1 MNTAEWFPALIAFL
15 AVVLLVGAL
24 ALAWEGIRAY
34 LRQKSAVDA
43 LERVRQQGMFG
54 SQVKQQSESLLREE
68 EPSGAA
74 QVLTRVL
81 NRVPQ
86 RADMQRRLEQ
96 AGMDWS
102 PETFLLISLGCAAAF
117 FVPALILA
125 DPLAAAVLAAV
136 ALFIPWLY
144 VSRKRAKR
152 AAAFE
157 AAFPEALDLLT
168 RALKAGQAFAAGL
181 QVLSEEAEEPVRSEF
196 RQVHEEVRFGFP
208 VNESLEALA
217 DRVDLVDV
225 RLFVTAILIQR
236 ESGGNLAE
244 KLENLSEVIRAR
256 FKFRRQVRVHS
267 AHGRMTG
274 TIIGLLPVV
283 VAVGLYLLNPEYM
296 GPMFTEPLGRWML
309 LGAFVSMMIG
319 FLMIRRITQVQY

>member
-1 MNTAEWFPALIAFL
+1 MTGVDWLPALTAFV
-15 AVVLLVGAL
+15 AVVLLVGAV

-34 LRQKSAVDA
+34 FRQKSAVDA
-43 LERVRQQGMFG
+43 LERVRSRGILDQRGA
-54 SQVKQQSESLLREE
+54 QSDSLLAEE
-68 EPSGAA
+68 EPTGVALI
-74 QVLTRVL
+74 VTRVL
-81 NRVPQ
+81 NRIPQ
-86 RADMQRRLEQ
+86 RADMKRRLEQ
-96 AGMDWS
+96 GGLDWS
-102 PETFLLISLGCAAAF
+102 PETFLLISLGSAAAF
-117 FVPALILA
+117 FVAMLLLA
-125 DPLAAAVLAAV
+125 DGIVAAV
-136 ALFIPWLY
+136 AAALGLFIPWLY

-157 AAFPEALDLLT
+157 AAFPESLDLLT
-168 RALKAGQAFAAGL
+168 RALKAGQAFAAGI
-181 QVLSEEAEEPVRSEF
+181 QVIAEEAEEPVRSEF

-244 KLENLSEVIRAR
+244 KLQNLSEVIRAR

-274 TIIGLLPVV
+274 TIIGFLPVF
-283 VAVGLYLLNPEYM
+283 VALAILVISPDYM
-296 GPMFTEPLGRWML
+296 LPMFTEPLGRWML
-309 LGAFVSMMIG
+309 LGGFISMMMG
-319 FLMIRRITQVQY
+319 FFLIRRITQVQY

>member
-1 MNTAEWFPALIAFL
+1 MSDLNWLPALVAFA
-15 AVVLLVGAL
+15 AVVLIVGAL
-24 ALAWEGIRAY
+24 ALAWEGVRAY
-34 LRQKSAVDA
+34 MRQKSAADA
-43 LERVRQQGMFG
+43 LQRVREQGMMGSPG
-54 SQVKQQSESLLREE
+54 SQGDSLLREE
-68 EPSGAA
+68 EVSGVA
-74 QVLTRVL
+74 QVLSRIL

-86 RADMQRRLEQ
+86 RADMRRRLEQ
-96 AGMDWS
+96 AGVDWS
-102 PETFLLISLGCAAAF
+102 PETFLLITLGSAAAF
-117 FVPALILA
+117 FVAVLLIA
-125 DPLAAAVLAAV
+125 DAVIAAAVAAA
-136 ALFIPWLY
+136 ALFIPWFY

-157 AAFPEALDLLT
+157 AAFPDSLDLLT
-168 RALKAGQAFAAGL
+168 RSLKAGQAFAAGL

-208 VNESLEALA
+208 VNESLESLA

-244 KLENLSEVIRAR
+244 KLENLSRVIRAR

-274 TIIGLLPVV
+274 TIIGILPVI
-283 VAVGLYLLNPEYM
+283 VAAGIYLLAPDYM
-296 GPMFTEPLGRWML
+296 GPMFTETLGRWML
-309 LGAFVSMMIG
+309 LGGFISMMIG
-319 FLMIRRITQVQY
+319 FFMIRRITQVQY

>member
-296 GPMFTEPLGRWML
+296 GPMFTESLGRWML

>member
-1 MNTAEWFPALIAFL
+1 MTGVDWLPALTAFV
-15 AVVLLVGAL
+15 AVVLLVGAV

-34 LRQKSAVDA
+34 FRQKSAVDA
-43 LERVRQQGMFG
+43 LERVRSRGILDQRGAR
-54 SQVKQQSESLLREE
+54 SDSLLAEE
-68 EPSGAA
+68 EPTGAA
-74 QVLTRVL
+74 LIVTRVL

-86 RADMQRRLEQ
+86 RADMKRRLEQ
-96 AGMDWS
+96 GGLDWS
-102 PETFLLISLGCAAAF
+102 PETFLLISLGSAAAF
-117 FVPALILA
+117 FVATFLLA
-125 DPLAAAVLAAV
+125 DGLVAAVVAAV
-136 ALFIPWLY
+136 ALFLPWLY

-157 AAFPEALDLLT
+157 AAFPESLDLLT
-168 RALKAGQAFAAGL
+168 RALKAGQAFASGI
-181 QVLSEEAEEPVRSEF
+181 QVISEEAEEPVRSEF

-283 VAVGLYLLNPEYM
+283 VAAAVYALNPEYM
-296 GPMFTEPLGRWML
+296 RPMFTETLGRWML

-319 FLMIRRITQVQY
+319 FFLIRRITQVQY

>member
-1 MNTAEWFPALIAFL
+1 MNELDWLPALVAFV

-34 LRQKSAVDA
+34 LRQKSAADA
-43 LERVRQQGMFG
+43 LQRVREQGMMG
-54 SQVKQQSESLLREE
+54 GPGGPQSDSLLREDE
-68 EPSGAA
+68 VSGPA
-74 QVLTRVL
+74 QLVARVL

-102 PETFLLISLGCAAAF
+102 PETFLLITLGCAAAF
-117 FVPALILA
+117 FVATLLMA
-125 DPLAAAVLAAV
+125 DAVVAAVVAAV
-136 ALFIPWLY
+136 ALFLPWFY

-157 AAFPEALDLLT
+157 AAFPESLDLLT

-256 FKFRRQVRVHS
+256 FKFRRQVRIHS

-274 TIIGLLPVV
+274 TIIGILPVI
-283 VAVGLYLLNPEYM
+283 VAAGIYLLAPDYM
-296 GPMFTEPLGRWML
+296 GPMFTETLGRWML
-309 LGAFVSMMIG
+309 LGGFISMMIG
-319 FLMIRRITQVQY
+319 FFMIRRITQVQY